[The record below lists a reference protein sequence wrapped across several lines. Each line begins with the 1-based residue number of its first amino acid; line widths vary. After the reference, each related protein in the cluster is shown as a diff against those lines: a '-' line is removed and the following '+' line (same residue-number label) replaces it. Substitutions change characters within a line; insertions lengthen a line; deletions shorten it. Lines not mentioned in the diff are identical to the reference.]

1 MIIRLR
7 HYQFGV
13 AFSSI
18 FFYLLHLISPKKLT
32 MTAANRE
39 YYLTS
44 FGLDSRLM
52 TTFVHLFVLWQRLV
66 HEEEEETEEKS
77 GEEKRKKKKRIKSSR
92 KQSEN
97 TNKSSAK

>member
-1 MIIRLR
+1 VALLPSSGQCLR
-7 HYQFGV
+7 VNRDSKH
-13 AFSSI
+13 
-18 FFYLLHLISPKKLT
+18 
-32 MTAANRE
+32 RE
-39 YYLTS
+39 YYLFS
-44 FGLDSRLM
+44 FGLDFRIR